1 MDIEQLKNEF
11 RQRYGRDAE
20 GAVRAP
26 GRVNLIGEHTDYN
39 DGFVLPIAVER
50 ETVALYARRDDET
63 GNFASMQADEPA
75 SFTVTAGPAI
85 RPGKPAWAN
94 YCKGVTAMLFAESV
108 PLVGVDVLL
117 DSNVPIGG
125 GLSSS
130 ASLEVATA
138 YALMAAGDQLGSVP
152 DMRLAQLCQQAEHKY
167 ANSPCGLMDQ
177 AIAILGR
184 KGRAL
189 LLDCRYRTTR
199 QIHFDN
205 PDVVLLVVDTH
216 VKHGIADGGYA
227 QRRQECVTACEE
239 MHVKSLRDADLQ
251 TIATT
256 EGDGRLSYPEV
267 HRARHVV
274 TEIQRT
280 LDGANALETGDYESF
295 GKLMYKSHES
305 LRDRFE
311 VSCAELD
318 AVVESASKCDGVF
331 GARMTGGGF
340 GGCAIVLARAE
351 KADDIEKQI
360 ASDFEQKF
368 GHAPSVFATR
378 ATDGASVLW

>member
-1 MDIEQLKNEF
+1 MDIEQLKDTF
-11 RQRYGRDAE
+11 RQRYGREAD

-50 ETVALYARRDDET
+50 ETVALYARREDEE
-63 GNFASMQADEPA
+63 GNFASLQADEPA
-75 SFTVTAGPAI
+75 SFTLTAGPAI

-94 YCKGVTAMLFAESV
+94 YCRGVAAMLFREEV
-108 PLVGVDVLL
+108 PLVGVDVLFSS
-117 DSNVPIGG
+117 DVPLGG

-138 YALMAAGDQLGSVP
+138 YALLAAAEQFKAVP
-152 DMRLAQLCQQAEHKY
+152 DMRLAQLCQEAENKY
-167 ANSPCGLMDQ
+167 ADSPCGLMDQ
-177 AIAILGR
+177 AIAILGK

-205 PDVVLLVVDTH
+205 PDVVAMVVDTH
-216 VKHGIADGGYA
+216 VKHEIAAGGYA
-227 QRRQECVTACEE
+227 RRRAECLRACEH
-239 MHVKSLRDADLQ
+239 MHIKALRDADLQ
-251 TIATT
+251 TIAGN

-280 LDGANALETGDYESF
+280 LDGAQALEAGDYEGF
-295 GKLMYKSHES
+295 GKLMYRSHES
-305 LRDRFE
+305 LRDQFE
-311 VSCAELD
+311 VSCDELD
-318 AVVESASKCDGVF
+318 AVVESASKCDGVY

-340 GGCAIVLARAE
+340 GGCAIVLARAD
-351 KADDIEKQI
+351 KADDIGKTVS
-360 ASDFEQKF
+360 ADFEQRF
-368 GHAPSVFATR
+368 GHAPSLFTTH

>member
-1 MDIEQLKNEF
+1 MDTDQLKETF
-11 RQRYGRDAE
+11 EQTYGRPAD

-50 ETVALYARRDDET
+50 ETVALYARREDMEAT
-63 GNFASMQADEPA
+63 FTSLQADKPA
-75 SFTVTAGPAI
+75 TVTLSAGPAI
-85 RPGKPAWAN
+85 RPGEPKWAN
-94 YCKGVTAMLFAESV
+94 YCRGVAAMLFMEDV
-108 PLVGVDVLL
+108 PLVGADVLFAS
-117 DSNVPIGG
+117 DVPLGG

-138 YALMAAGDQLGSVP
+138 YALLAAADRLGSIP
-152 DMRLAQLCQQAEHKY
+152 EMRLAQLCQTAEHKY
-167 ANSPCGLMDQ
+167 ADSPCGLMDQ

-205 PDVVLLVVDTH
+205 PEVVLLVVDTH
-216 VKHGIADGGYA
+216 VKHEIAAGGYA

-251 TIATT
+251 TIAGS
-256 EGDGRLSYPEV
+256 EGDARLSYPET

-280 LDGANALETGDYESF
+280 LDGAEALERGDYDTF
-295 GKLMYKSHES
+295 GKLMVRSHES
-305 LRDRFE
+305 LRDEFE

-318 AVVESASKCDGVF
+318 AVVEFATGCDGVY

-340 GGCAIVLARAE
+340 GGCAIILAGAD
-351 KADDIEKQI
+351 KADDVGQSVNS
-360 ASDFEQKF
+360 AFEQRF
-368 GHAPSVFATR
+368 GHAPTVFPTR
-378 ATDGASVLW
+378 AADGAGVLW